1 MAGSVTGS
9 GYTVY
14 FFPPQRFFIIILTD
28 PTGPLDPTDIICR
41 LCIHEIFDLTGTK
54 NYVEL
59 SGEVFEKNAEIISK
73 FEEQDRISDTDNP
86 GISRYMYQ

>member
-14 FFPPQRFFIIILTD
+14 FFPPQRFFIIILTN
-28 PTGPLDPTDIICR
+28 PTRPLDLTDIICR
-41 LCIHEIFDLTGTK
+41 LYIHEIFGLTGTK
-54 NYVEL
+54 NYVKL
-59 SGEVFEKNAEIISK
+59 LGEVFEKNAEIISK

-86 GISRYMYQ
+86 RISRYMY